1 MDKVLVRIADS
12 KPYELET
19 LLNHKYLKEKDYPD
33 ILKYLNNEDKKERAV
48 SIILRNKYI
57 GKVSFSIRGKP
68 LSKSK
73 FFNISHSKG
82 IVGLA
87 TTNNEVGLDIEVIRP
102 VDKKLKD
109 FVSNKD
115 EKKYIKNDENFFEI
129 WTNKESLLKCIGS
142 GIRSKM
148 DKVPS
153 LPLNNIKFFDGQY
166 FYCRTITYNNLVIT
180 VTRNSAEPFEIEVKE
195 ESI

>member
-1 MDKVLVRIADS
+1 MDKVLVRIVDS
-12 KPYELET
+12 KPFELEA

-33 ILKYLNNEDKKERAV
+33 VLKYLNTEDKKERAV
-48 SIILRNKYI
+48 SAILRNKYI
-57 GKVSFSIRGKP
+57 GKVTYSRRGKP

-82 IVGLA
+82 IVALA
-87 TTNNEVGLDIEVIRP
+87 TTNKDVGLDMELTRP

-115 EKKYIKNDENFFEI
+115 EKKFIKSDEAFFEI
-129 WTNKESLLKCIGS
+129 WTNKESLLKCIGQ

-166 FYCRTITYNNLVIT
+166 FYSNTIVYKNLVIT
-180 VTRNSAEPFEIEVKE
+180 VTRVGTEPFEIEVKE
-195 ESI
+195 ENI